1 MVSTVL
7 VTVGSVNKEY
17 NRISALKFII
27 YLEGD
32 MINMDEKIWKQ
43 SSAKW

>member
-17 NRISALKFII
+17 NRISALTFII

-32 MINMDEKIWKQ
+32 MINMDEKI
-43 SSAKW
+43 